1 MEYVERIEDGD
12 MLLSII
18 LRNNF
23 NKNGIEFLTPET
35 FSQQLGYMK
44 REKGYL
50 IKPHVHQPVE
60 RKIFFTFETLFI
72 KSGCV
77 RVDFYS
83 NEQLYIKSI
92 VINKGDV
99 ILLAHGAHGFYIL
112 EESEIVE
119 VKQGPYAG
127 ESDKTRFEPVSE
139 DELTF

>member
-92 VINKGDV
+92 VINEGDV
-99 ILLAHGAHGFYIL
+99 ILLAHGAHGFYML
-112 EESEIVE
+112 EESYILE

-139 DELTF
+139 DEITF